1 MGKRI
6 LFSPVGGTD
15 PIKYCSDG
23 SMLHICRHYQPDEVV
38 LYLSK
43 EMTEK
48 HREDN
53 RYVKCI
59 ELLGELLHH
68 NFSVRVIENPE
79 FVDVQKYDVYYEIF
93 HDEIK
98 NISEQMT
105 EEDELLV
112 NMASGTP
119 AMKSALL
126 IMATLAEYQFKAIQV
141 STPLKRMNSDYE
153 NRDAY
158 DVEESWQ
165 LDEDNEEGSKNR
177 CEEVRCMNLVKLLK
191 IDMIK
196 KHLSAYDYHAA
207 LELGTE
213 IKEGISDKAYM
224 LLQIADLRMKLNFK
238 EISRLMNCEKFDIY
252 PVKDAGKMKLF
263 EYACVLRIKV
273 LKEEYADFIRGITP
287 IVVDLLEMIL
297 KLKMGID
304 IEQCCNVTKGVKKWD
319 RDKLAA
325 NGLLELLN
333 NAYKA
338 SGGINNGPV
347 YSHALKYIIDEK
359 SDDAILKEKVAEMI
373 EVEQKVRNM
382 AAHQIVSVTEQW
394 FKENT
399 GKTPKD
405 IMQNIQYLIVQA
417 GIGVKKEDWNTYD
430 DMNCLIAKYLG

>member
-1 MGKRI
+1 M
-6 LFSPVGGTD
+6 
-15 PIKYCSDG
+15 
-23 SMLHICRHYQPDEVV
+23 
-38 LYLSK
+38 
-43 EMTEK
+43 
-48 HREDN
+48 
-53 RYVKCI
+53 
-59 ELLGELLHH
+59 LGELLHH
-68 NFSVRVIENPE
+68 NFLVRVIENPE

-98 NISEQMT
+98 KISEQMT
-105 EEDELLV
+105 AEDELLV

-126 IMATLAEYQFKAIQV
+126 IMATLAEYRFKAIQV

-213 IKEGISDKAYM
+213 IKEEISDKAYM

-252 PVKDAGKMKLF
+252 PVKDAGKMRLF

-304 IEQCCNVTKGVKKWD
+304 IEQCCNISKGVKKWD

-359 SDDAILKEKVAEMI
+359 SDDAVLKEKVAEMI

-430 DMNCLIAKYLG
+430 NMNSLIAKYLG

>member
-1 MGKRI
+1 MYRNMM
-6 LFSPVGGTD
+6 STM
-15 PIKYCSDG
+15 KYFT
-23 SMLHICRHYQPDEVV
+23 M
-38 LYLSK
+38 K
-43 EMTEK
+43 K
-48 HREDN
+48 
-53 RYVKCI
+53 K
-59 ELLGELLHH
+59 
-68 NFSVRVIENPE
+68 
-79 FVDVQKYDVYYEIF
+79 K
-93 HDEIK
+93 
-98 NISEQMT
+98 ISEQMT
-105 EEDELLV
+105 AEDELLV

-126 IMATLAEYQFKAIQV
+126 IMATLAEYRFKAIQV

-213 IKEGISDKAYM
+213 IKEEISDKAYM

-252 PVKDAGKMKLF
+252 PVKDAGKMRLF

-304 IEQCCNVTKGVKKWD
+304 IEQCCNISKGVKKWD

-325 NGLLELLN
+325 NELLELLDK
-333 NAYKA
+333 AYKA

-359 SDDAILKEKVAEMI
+359 SDDAVLKEKVAEMI

-382 AAHQIVSVTEQW
+382 AAHQIVSVTEQL

-430 DMNCLIAKYLG
+430 NMNSLIAKYLG

>member
-1 MGKRI
+1 
-6 LFSPVGGTD
+6 
-15 PIKYCSDG
+15 
-23 SMLHICRHYQPDEVV
+23 MLHICRHYQPDEVV

-68 NFSVRVIENPE
+68 NFLVRVIENPE

-98 NISEQMT
+98 KISEQMT
-105 EEDELLV
+105 AEDELLV

-126 IMATLAEYQFKAIQV
+126 IMATLAEYRFKAIQV

-213 IKEGISDKAYM
+213 IKEEISDKAYM

-252 PVKDAGKMKLF
+252 PVKDAGKMRLF

-304 IEQCCNVTKGVKKWD
+304 IEQCCNISKGVKKWD

-359 SDDAILKEKVAEMI
+359 SDDAVLKEKVAEMI

-430 DMNCLIAKYLG
+430 NMNSLIAKYLG

>member
-1 MGKRI
+1 M
-6 LFSPVGGTD
+6 
-15 PIKYCSDG
+15 
-23 SMLHICRHYQPDEVV
+23 
-38 LYLSK
+38 SK

-68 NFSVRVIENPE
+68 NFLVRVIENPE

-98 NISEQMT
+98 KISEQMT
-105 EEDELLV
+105 AEDELLV

-126 IMATLAEYQFKAIQV
+126 IMATLAEYRFKAIQV

-213 IKEGISDKAYM
+213 IKEEISDKAYM

-252 PVKDAGKMKLF
+252 PVKDAGKMRLF

-304 IEQCCNVTKGVKKWD
+304 IEQCCNISKGVKKWD

-325 NGLLELLN
+325 NELLELLDK
-333 NAYKA
+333 AYKA

-359 SDDAILKEKVAEMI
+359 SDDAVLKEKVAEMI

-430 DMNCLIAKYLG
+430 NMNSLIAKYLG

>member
-1 MGKRI
+1 M
-6 LFSPVGGTD
+6 
-15 PIKYCSDG
+15 
-23 SMLHICRHYQPDEVV
+23 
-38 LYLSK
+38 SK

-68 NFSVRVIENPE
+68 NFLVRVIENPE

-98 NISEQMT
+98 KISEQMT
-105 EEDELLV
+105 AEDELLV

-126 IMATLAEYQFKAIQV
+126 IMATLAEYRFKAIQV

-213 IKEGISDKAYM
+213 IKEEISDKAYM

-252 PVKDAGKMKLF
+252 PVKDAGKMRLF

-304 IEQCCNVTKGVKKWD
+304 IEQCCNISKGVKKWD

-359 SDDAILKEKVAEMI
+359 SDDAVLKEKVAEMI

-430 DMNCLIAKYLG
+430 NMNSLIAKYLG

>member
-68 NFSVRVIENPE
+68 NFLVRVIENPE

-98 NISEQMT
+98 KISEQMT
-105 EEDELLV
+105 AEDELLV

-126 IMATLAEYQFKAIQV
+126 IMATLAEYRFKAIEV

-213 IKEGISDKAYM
+213 IKEEISDKAYM

-238 EISRLMNCEKFDIY
+238 EISRLMNREKFDIY

-304 IEQCCNVTKGVKKWD
+304 IEQYSNISKGVKKWD

-325 NGLLELLN
+325 GGLLELLN

-359 SDDAILKEKVAEMI
+359 SDDAVLKEKVAEII

-382 AAHQIVSVTEQW
+382 AAHQIISVTEQW

-430 DMNCLIAKYLG
+430 NMNSLIAKYLG